1 MKTIEKEVVRTF
13 NNKTNANLILCQ
25 FPYARYDAFNDY
37 HIVEVKYRHKWYDDM
52 IIEFDKYSFNLLYA
66 HLADKKFLYVVG
78 YKNVLLSF
86 NITDLTKNK
95 YDFRWEWRQMP
106 KTTEFDNSENV
117 AKFVGYLNTDDC
129 EFRFDTTDIVQTSSL
144 NHS

>member
-1 MKTIEKEVVRTF
+1 
-13 NNKTNANLILCQ
+13 
-25 FPYARYDAFNDY
+25 
-37 HIVEVKYRHKWYDDM
+37 M

-86 NITDLTKNK
+86 NITDLTKDK